1 MIISRQAQ
9 AYDVGDIKASN
20 DTLFLPPNPG

>member
-9 AYDVGDIKASN
+9 AYDVGEIKASN
-20 DTLFLPPNPG
+20 DTLLLLPDPG